1 MYGFE
6 PIKII
11 RSEIF
16 ATLPEKYQQS
26 GKGPRSAT
34 RQNKTGTTLE
44 GPSFDR
50 AGDLYFT
57 DLANSR
63 VFKAKPDRT
72 IVLIAEYDGEPNG
85 LKIHKDGRIIIAD
98 HHHGLMQLET
108 ATDMVKPYH
117 TGPDKECFKGL
128 NDLVFAS
135 NGDLYFTD
143 QGATGLHDW
152 TGRIFRLKVD
162 GELQCVIDSI
172 PGPNGLVLNIT
183 ETIIYVVTRQNNVWQ
198 IPMTRN
204 GGISKVGQFAMLP
217 PRSRRPRDRCG
228 RQRLVRGARSGR
240 RLGMEPTRRAQVP
253 DRFVRRTSPHE
264 HRIRR
269 PRKPLALYDRRRQLL
284 NPARRDARSRPTNV
298 FSHVTA
304 TRANNR
310 KRQQKE
316 IQA

>member
-11 RSEIF
+11 RSETF

-98 HHHGLMQLET
+98 HRHGLMQLET

-172 PGPNGLVLNIT
+172 PGPNGLVLNMT
-183 ETIIYVVTRQNNVWQ
+183 ETIVYVVTRQNNVWQ

-217 PRSRRPRDRCG
+217 CPAPDGLATDVEGNVWCAAPGLGVVWGWSRQGVPKYRIDSCAGHHLTNIAFGGPENRWLYMTEGDSFSI
-228 RQRLVRGARSGR
+228 L
-240 RLGMEPTRRAQVP
+240 RA
-253 DRFVRRTSPHE
+253 E
-264 HRIRR
+264 M
-269 PRKPLALYDRRRQLL
+269 
-284 NPARRDARSRPTNV
+284 PAPGQPM
-298 FSHVTA
+298 FSHM
-304 TRANNR
+304 
-310 KRQQKE
+310 
-316 IQA
+316 